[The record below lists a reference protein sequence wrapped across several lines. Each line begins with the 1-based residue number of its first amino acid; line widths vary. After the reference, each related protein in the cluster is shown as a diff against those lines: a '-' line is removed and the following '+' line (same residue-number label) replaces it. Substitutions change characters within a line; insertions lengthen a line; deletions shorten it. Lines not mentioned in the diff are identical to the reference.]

1 MQSLPEITTVVPTPT
16 PSPRMRRPTMIME
29 MCTAPAIMPAPTMKV
44 MPEKMMGA
52 YTQRRRCT
60 HTFSS
65 SLQRPN
71 GDRSFLWGLTRQL
84 NGGMLRSQHP
94 SRGLRRAAGPHIQVR
109 GPPFHTA
116 AQQST
121 ALQWELWGPPKGKS
135 AERGPHLTT
144 QGPCQLRGKGPY
156 YSCKVEAGHCEL
168 QQLVVV
174 SAVTHNARQQPF
186 HSSDIGRAF
195 L

>member
-109 GPPFHTA
+109 GPPLPHR
-116 AQQST
+116 ST
-121 ALQWELWGPPKGKS
+121 AEHSLAMGAVGSSKGQICG
-135 AERGPHLTT
+135 ERPSPYDPRALPAQR
-144 QGPCQLRGKGPY
+144 QGPLLWLQGRGRT
-156 YSCKVEAGHCEL
+156 L
-168 QQLVVV
+168 
-174 SAVTHNARQQPF
+174 
-186 HSSDIGRAF
+186 
-195 L
+195 